1 MWWGWMWV
9 CVVYDWCVFD
19 LVCLFYLWMNVSR
32 FGLIMLVW
40 VVYMLCG
47 QFLQIFNV
55 LCLSSLIVSFVELVI
70 GMIWLLLLC
79 IISIGMLI
87 FFRFLVKLVFE
98 KVLMQLQCVLIVFI
112 MFWCYQLLMM
122 FCIGGVLLWLKLQ
135 KGIGILWQNVVCLVV
150 SCVWKLLNIF
160 LGVLFGLVVFLIMI
174 GGIVLIRM
182 VLVMCLG
189 LVWVM

>member
-1 MWWGWMWV
+1 MWV